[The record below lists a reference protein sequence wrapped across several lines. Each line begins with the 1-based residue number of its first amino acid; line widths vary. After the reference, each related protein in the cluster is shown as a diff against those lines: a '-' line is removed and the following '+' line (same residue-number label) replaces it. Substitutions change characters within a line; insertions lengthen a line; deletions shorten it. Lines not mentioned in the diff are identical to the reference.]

1 MKKFTFMVLMA
12 AVMLSGWQQLG
23 AQPQRSDGQTVSVE
37 GKQDQRPLK
46 IWTIGDS
53 NGAIRHGWPTQ
64 LQALLPNASILN
76 NSESGRTIG
85 FDNLGRAS
93 LNALA
98 NLGSYIAQAE
108 AQIGSQP
115 FDYVVLCLGTNDTK
129 AVFKDQQA
137 EVPQNF
143 GKMMDQLLASKVFAT
158 GKTELIVLS
167 PPPMRAE
174 NMEEKYAGSS
184 ARIARLVPKLKKEAK
199 KRKVTF
205 VNIHKTLNKGLF
217 AQYAADGVHMAAP
230 GQLIVAEMILAEM
243 K

>member
-1 MKKFTFMVLMA
+1 MKKFTMMMLVA

-23 AQPQRSDGQTVSVE
+23 AQPQRQETVSVE
-37 GKQDQRPLK
+37 GKQDLRPLK

-64 LQALLPNASILN
+64 LQVLLPNASILN

-143 GKMMDQLLASKVFAT
+143 GKMLDQLLSSKVFET
-158 GKTELIVLS
+158 GTTKLIVLP

-184 ARIARLVPKLKKEAK
+184 ARIARLVPRLKAEAK

-205 VNIHKTLNKGLF
+205 VNIHKPLNKGLF